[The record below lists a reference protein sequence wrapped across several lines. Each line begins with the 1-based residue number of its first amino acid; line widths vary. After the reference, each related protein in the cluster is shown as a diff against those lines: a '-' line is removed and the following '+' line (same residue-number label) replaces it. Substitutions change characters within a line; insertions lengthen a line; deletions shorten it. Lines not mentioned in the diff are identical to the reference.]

1 MKNRI
6 KILIPIIVLLVLFFG
21 SFVMQTKYNTVIMNA
36 LTGHGAET
44 LFLKQIAVLGTSFVF
59 MNLLI
64 GSIILCFGIMVF
76 ILIFVLFNR
85 RRMEKRAKLKED
97 LLVLYQ
103 ELILKSLEGEVIT
116 KEKFKKI
123 RKICNNRFKRNI
135 LIDQIIDVAL
145 MMPEDAL
152 VKLRKLYFD
161 LKLIKDTKRKLYS
174 LKWHN
179 KIKAMK
185 ELAHLDIR
193 DYNEKI
199 MKHINSKNDILRMEA
214 QIAMVRLSNGSNAF
228 SFLEHLTHPFSVWE
242 QITLHELM
250 VEANITPPYF
260 GRWLVSDN
268 YNVGMFC
275 LRMMR
280 EYQQLKNVEDINNM
294 LYHPDGEVVK
304 LAIEVVG
311 DLKVEPLSYTL
322 KRIYKE
328 VPYGTK
334 IEILKSLG
342 KIGNPKTI
350 RFLQNVV
357 DVEENTELQIEGVK
371 SINGMGEIGQTQ
383 LKKMMDS
390 DYKNYKIIIK
400 HVLDKK
406 IN

>member
-44 LFLKQIAVLGTSFVF
+44 LFLKQLSVLGTSFAF

-64 GSIILCFGIMVF
+64 GSIVLCFGIMVS
-76 ILIFVLFNR
+76 ILVFVLFNR

-97 LLVLYQ
+97 LLVIYQ

-116 KEKFKKI
+116 EEKFKEI
-123 RKICNNRFKRNI
+123 RKISNNRFKRNI

-145 MMPEDAL
+145 VMPEEAL
-152 VKLRKLYFD
+152 VKLKKLYFD
-161 LKLIKDTKRKLYS
+161 LKLINDTKRKLYS

-228 SFLEHLTHPFSVWE
+228 SFLEYLTHPFSVWE

-268 YNVGMFC
+268 HSVGMFC

-280 EYQQLKNVEDINNM
+280 EYQQLKNVEDLNNM
-294 LYHPDGEVVK
+294 LYHPDDEVVK

-311 DLKVEPLSYTL
+311 DLEVEPLSYTL
-322 KRIYKE
+322 KKIYKR
-328 VPYGTK
+328 VPYGSK
-334 IEILKSLG
+334 IEIIKSLG
-342 KIGNPKTI
+342 KIGNEKTI

-357 DVEENTELQIEGVK
+357 DVEEDTELQIEGVK
-371 SINGMGEIGQTQ
+371 AINGMGEKGQTQ
-383 LKKMMDS
+383 LKKMMNS

>member
-44 LFLKQIAVLGTSFVF
+44 LFLKQLSVLGTSFAF

-64 GSIILCFGIMVF
+64 GSIVLCFGIMVS
-76 ILIFVLFNR
+76 ILVFVLFNR
-85 RRMEKRAKLKED
+85 NRMEKRAKLKED
-97 LLVLYQ
+97 LLVIYQ
-103 ELILKSLEGEVIT
+103 ELILKSLEGEVVT
-116 KEKFKKI
+116 EEKFKKI
-123 RKICNNRFKRNI
+123 RKISNNRFKRNI

-145 MMPEDAL
+145 VMPEEAL

-161 LKLIKDTKRKLYS
+161 LKLINDTKRKLHS

-193 DYNEKI
+193 DYNQKI
-199 MKHINSKNDILRMEA
+199 MKYVNTKNDILRMEA

-228 SFLEHLTHPFSVWE
+228 SFLENLTHPFSVWE

-268 YNVGMFC
+268 HSVGMFC

-280 EYQQLKNVEDINNM
+280 EYKQVKNVEDLNNM

-311 DLKVEPLSYTL
+311 DLQVEPLSYTL

-328 VPYGTK
+328 VPYTSK

-342 KIGNPKTI
+342 KIGNQKTI

-357 DVEENTELQIEGVK
+357 DVEEDTELQIEGVK
-371 SINGMGEIGQTQ
+371 AINGMGEKGQTQ

>member
-21 SFVMQTKYNTVIMNA
+21 SFVMQTKYNAVIMNA

-44 LFLKQIAVLGTSFVF
+44 LFLKQLSVLGTSFAF

-64 GSIILCFGIMVF
+64 GSIVLCFGIMVS
-76 ILIFVLFNR
+76 ILVFVLFNR
-85 RRMEKRAKLKED
+85 NRMEKRAKLKEE
-97 LLVLYQ
+97 LLVIYQ
-103 ELILKSLEGEVIT
+103 ELILKSLEGEVVT
-116 KEKFKKI
+116 EEKFKKI

-152 VKLRKLYFD
+152 SKLRKLYFD
-161 LKLIKDTKRKLYS
+161 LKLINDTKRKLRS

-185 ELAHLDIR
+185 ELAHLDIGE
-193 DYNEKI
+193 YNQKI

-214 QIAMVRLSNGSNAF
+214 QIAMVRLSNESNAF
-228 SFLEHLTHPFSVWE
+228 SFLENLIHPFSVWE

-268 YNVGMFC
+268 HSVGMFC

-280 EYQQLKNVEDINNM
+280 EYQQLKNVEDLNNM
-294 LYHPDGEVVK
+294 LYHPNNEVVK

-311 DLKVEPLSYTL
+311 DLKIESLTHTL
-322 KRIYKE
+322 KKIYKE
-328 VPYGTK
+328 MPYSHK
-334 IEILKSLG
+334 LEIVKSLR
-342 KIGNPKTI
+342 KIGSPNTI

-357 DVEENTELQIEGVK
+357 DVENDTDLQIEGVK
-371 SINGMGEIGQTQ
+371 AINGMGEKGQTQ
-383 LKKMMDS
+383 LKKMMNS